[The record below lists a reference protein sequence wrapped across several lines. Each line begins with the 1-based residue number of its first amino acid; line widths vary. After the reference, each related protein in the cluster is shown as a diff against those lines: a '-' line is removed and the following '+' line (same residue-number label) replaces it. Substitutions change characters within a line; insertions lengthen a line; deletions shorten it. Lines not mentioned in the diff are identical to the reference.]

1 MLRLSWRAAVSVGKL
16 SFRDMGLF
24 GAWVAGAIG
33 A

>member
-16 SFRDMGLF
+16 SFRDMRWF
-24 GAWVAGAIG
+24 GGWAVGVIG

>member
-16 SFRDMGLF
+16 SFSDMQWLWGW
-24 GAWVAGAIG
+24 AAGSIG